1 MSMRGGIAGALVATA
16 ALLGAPAGAGGGE
29 PTRPT
34 VYVESVRVKLVNVD
48 VWVNTPDG
56 ATVYGLRPQDFEL
69 FEDGKPVVATN
80 FSAPQPPPLSPP
92 TAVPAGGGNLEAVTA
107 AADQPL
113 TLVILIDHDSVTPAN
128 RNAVLARIRS
138 TLDLALA
145 SGSGRVMVATVNPSV
160 RVRLPLTARTSL
172 VSTALALIEG
182 EVSTDTG
189 YTEERLMGRFL
200 GGPSISTDIPG
211 STQNIGGVGPPG
223 GFQSVSR
230 HELDKANSEA
240 SATLGQARGSA
251 QLLYERARIALGS
264 ISHLLDSLAGVPGRK
279 VVYYIG
285 NGIPVNPGAD
295 TMNAW
300 EAQFG
305 RSPAAEGWSGGLEIQ
320 RTTLAPLLE
329 QVVGRA
335 NASGVTLNCVDTSTN
350 KRMTDSF
357 AESRPLQSNT
367 GLGFGTDVGRRI
379 FLQTLAGATGGHV
392 LANSKD
398 LSADVAAS
406 ISELDTAYSLAFA
419 AEHGGDGKFHT
430 VAVKVRRGGTRV
442 RYRTGYV
449 DKGNDDRMI
458 DRSMA
463 ALFIGESPNPLSA
476 SLTLGTEIK
485 QTDGTYVVPV
495 IVNVPLGGLVLL
507 PQGEVHVGSVSAWF
521 ASADEDG
528 RISRPAKQTFTFKVA
543 NERLLTAL
551 SQSVSYPVQFLMKP
565 GNKRVVASLRDDNGV
580 TESSVVT
587 EFAVPRAAGT
597 SAGAH
602 D

>member
-1 MSMRGGIAGALVATA
+1 MRGGIAGALVATA

-29 PTRPT
+29 PTKPT

-56 ATVYGLRPQDFEL
+56 ATAYGLRPQDFEL
-69 FEDGKPVVATN
+69 SEDGKPVVATN
-80 FSAPQPPPLSPP
+80 FSAPQPPPVNPP
-92 TAVPAGGGNLEAVTA
+92 PAQPAGSGEAASLTA
-107 AADQPL
+107 QDGQPL
-113 TLVILIDHDSVTPAN
+113 VLVILIDSESISPAN
-128 RNAVLARIRS
+128 RNAVLARMQPEI
-138 TLDLALA
+138 DKALA
-145 SGSGRVMVATVNPSV
+145 SGNGRVMIATASPTV
-160 RVRLPLTARTSL
+160 RVRQQLTGRSSL
-172 VSTALALIEG
+172 VSAALTTISG
-182 EVSTDTG
+182 EIATESG
-189 YTEERLMGRFL
+189 YADEQMVGRFM
-200 GGPSISTDIPG
+200 GGARVDSSNSGLPADPTGGAVPG
-211 STQNIGGVGPPG
+211 SSA
-223 GFQSVSR
+223 FQAAQKP
-230 HELDKANSEA
+230 EFTEA
-240 SATLGQARGSA
+240 GALLVQAKNSA
-251 QLLYERARIALGS
+251 QQTFEKARTVIASMNGL
-264 ISHLLDSLAGVPGRK
+264 IDSLAGVPGRK
-279 VVYYIG
+279 VVLYVG

-295 TMNAW
+295 TLNSW
-300 EAQFG
+300 EAEFG
-305 RSPAAEGWSGGLEIQ
+305 HSQAAQGFSAGLEME

-329 QVVGRA
+329 DLVGRA
-335 NASGVTLNCVDTSTN
+335 NAGGVTLSCVDTATS

-357 AESRPLQSNT
+357 AESRPMQSNT

-379 FLQTLAGATGGHV
+379 FMQTLAGGTGGRV

-398 LSADVAAS
+398 LPADVAAS
-406 ISELDTAYSLAFA
+406 LSELGNAYSLAFA
-419 AEHGGDGKFHT
+419 AEHGGDGKLHT
-430 VAVKVRRGGTRV
+430 VDVKVRRGGVRV
-442 RYRTGYV
+442 RHRTGYV
-449 DKGNDDRMI
+449 DKGAEDRMI
-458 DRSMA
+458 DRSLA
-463 ALFIGESPNPLSA
+463 ALLIGESANPLSA
-476 SLTLGTEIK
+476 SLSLGTEIK

-565 GNKRVVASLRDDNGV
+565 GTKRVVASLRDDNGV

-602 D
+602 E